1 MKVWMDSMVS
11 KYDRICVTGGAG
23 FIGSHLVDRL
33 LDESYEVIVIDNLS
47 TGKLENIEHNLGKKN
62 FQFVNCDIRKISS
75 TRGLVKGADV
85 IFHEAAS
92 TSVNASVRNPALTNS
107 INVAGT
113 LNLLKA
119 ALDSNVKRFVYAS
132 SVAVCGDVSPT
143 QREDS
148 LTRPISPYG
157 VSKLAAEN
165 YVNIFYR
172 IYGLETICLRYFN
185 VYGSRQDGSSPY
197 SGVITRFIERLLK
210 KKPLIVYG
218 DGEQSR
224 DFISVEDVVEANMLA
239 MKSKEAAGEILN
251 VGTGKSTTINE
262 LAEILLKLA
271 NGDKGKVV
279 HAKPRQGDVRYSQAE
294 TAKALKILG
303 FKYKHDIKDELPNL
317 VEWYKTAL
325 ECS

>member
-1 MKVWMDSMVS
+1 MVS
-11 KYDRICVTGGAG
+11 KCDRICVTGGAG

-33 LDESYEVIVIDNLS
+33 LDKNYEVIVIDNLS
-47 TGKLENIEHNLGKKN
+47 TGKLQNMKHNLGKKN
-62 FQFVNCDIRKISS
+62 FRFVNCDIRKINSI
-75 TRGLVKGADV
+75 RGLIKGADA

-92 TSVNASVRNPALTNS
+92 TSVNASIRNPALTNS

-113 LNLLKA
+113 LKLLKA

-132 SVAVCGDVSPT
+132 SVAVCGDASPT
-143 QREDS
+143 QSEDS
-148 LTRPISPYG
+148 PTRPISPYG

-165 YVNIFYR
+165 YVSIFYR
-172 IYGLETICLRYFN
+172 IYGLETVCLRYFN
-185 VYGSRQDGSSPY
+185 VYGSRQNGSSPY

-210 KKPLIVYG
+210 RKPLIIYG

-239 MKSKEAAGEILN
+239 MKSKKAAGEILN

-262 LAEILLKLA
+262 LGETLIKLA
-271 NGDKGKVV
+271 NEDKGKIV
-279 HAKPRQGDVRYSQAE
+279 HTKPRPGDVRYSQAE
-294 TAKALKILG
+294 TLKALKILG
-303 FKYKHDIKDELPNL
+303 FRYKHDVKDELPNL